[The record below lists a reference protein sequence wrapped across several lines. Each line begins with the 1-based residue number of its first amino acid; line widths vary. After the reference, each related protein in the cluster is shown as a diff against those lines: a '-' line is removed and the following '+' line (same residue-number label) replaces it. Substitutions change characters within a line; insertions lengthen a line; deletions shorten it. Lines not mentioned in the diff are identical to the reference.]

1 MMRIFTKEF
10 WDGRDMEMF
19 IGRMLRTGVV
29 TASIICI
36 IGGLMYMFRDGS
48 SVADYS
54 QFTGS
59 PEDLRGFAGILHG
72 LMTFEPLAIV
82 QLGVVVLLATPIL
95 RVAFSI
101 LAFLIEK
108 DYLYVVITCIVLA
121 IILIN
126 MIDGVTG

>member
-29 TASIICI
+29 TASFICI
-36 IGGLMYMFRDGS
+36 AGGLMYIFRDGG

-59 PEDLRGFAGILHG
+59 PEDLRGFTGIFQG
-72 LMTFEPLAIV
+72 LVRLEPLAVI

-101 LAFLIEK
+101 IAFLIEK

-126 MIDGVTG
+126 MIDGVAG

>member
-19 IGRMLRTGVV
+19 IGRMLRAGVV

-54 QFTGS
+54 QFTG
-59 PEDLRGFAGILHG
+59 LAGGFARFCRYFAW
-72 LMTFEPLAIV
+72 TYDV
-82 QLGVVVLLATPIL
+82 
-95 RVAFSI
+95 
-101 LAFLIEK
+101 
-108 DYLYVVITCIVLA
+108 
-121 IILIN
+121 
-126 MIDGVTG
+126 

>member
-1 MMRIFTKEF
+1 MMRIFAKEF

-19 IGRMLRTGVV
+19 IGRMLRAGVV

-101 LAFLIEK
+101 LAF
-108 DYLYVVITCIVLA
+108 
-121 IILIN
+121 
-126 MIDGVTG
+126 